1 MIGIQNTIY
10 KILLQRYRKGIKI
23 MFNTFF
29 RKIIEQNPQTKGS
42 YDKESLQKWR
52 KKWSI
57 FGMKPN
63 DNLYLFYR
71 CNIGD
76 NEDIVP
82 NDIAR
87 SYIEPILTPQE
98 FQPFYND
105 KNSFGIFIDKNMM
118 PRTYFRSMNGML
130 YDEDYRAVK
139 GTDFEEIIKD
149 AKELLVKPSKEMGG
163 KGISVFNRINDKFVD
178 KDNNVLSFDYLNC
191 TYKSNYLVQER
202 IKQSPFMAQFNS
214 TSVNTLRIAV
224 YRDVTCGD
232 LIILGGFFRIG
243 GKGALVDN
251 ITSGGASV
259 PIDVETGRL
268 GDYASDKT
276 RVKHSTYNDIN
287 FETTTFEIPNWNK
300 IVEFVKE
307 IARRMPHMSLFANDV
322 ALDEENNPILI
333 EVNTIDFSYT
343 SYQVSGIPFF
353 KEYTDELIKY
363 CIRKNQNI
371 KPDLIMKYFG

>member
-1 MIGIQNTIY
+1 MIGLQSVLY
-10 KILLQRYRKGIKI
+10 KILLQRYRIGIQT
-23 MFNTFF
+23 MFKNFF
-29 RKIIEQNPQTKGS
+29 NKIIEQNPQTKGS
-42 YDKESLQKWR
+42 YDKDKLQRWS
-52 KKWSI
+52 KKWSV

-63 DNLYLFYR
+63 NDLYLFYR
-71 CNIGD
+71 CNVGD
-76 NEDIVP
+76 NENIVP

-87 SYIEPILTPQE
+87 NYIEPILTPQE

-105 KNSFGIFIDKNMM
+105 KNSFGVFIDKSMM
-118 PRTYFRSMNGML
+118 PRTYFRSMNGVL

-139 GTDFEEIIKD
+139 GSDFDRIIKD
-149 AKELLVKPSKEMGG
+149 ANELIVKPSKEMGG
-163 KGISVFNRINDKFVD
+163 KGISVFNKINNRFVD
-178 KDNNVLSFDYLNC
+178 KDNNVLSYDYLSR

-202 IKQSPFMAQFNS
+202 IKQSSFMSKFNP

-224 YRDVTCGD
+224 YRDVTSGE

-268 GDYASDKT
+268 GNYASDKT

-287 FETTTFEIPNWNK
+287 FETTTFEIPNWIR

-307 IARRMPHMSLFANDV
+307 VARRMPHMSLLANDI
-322 ALDEENNPILI
+322 ALDEQDNPILI
-333 EVNTIDFSYT
+333 EVNSTDFSYT
-343 SYQVSGIPFF
+343 SYQVSGTPFF
-353 KEYTDELIKY
+353 KEYTDDIIRY
-363 CIRKNQNI
+363 CLEKNTKINPNI
-371 KPDLIMKYFG
+371 IMKYFG

>member
-149 AKELLVKPSKEMGG
+149 AKELLVKHQKRWVVRVSRF
-163 KGISVFNRINDKFVD
+163 S
-178 KDNNVLSFDYLNC
+178 
-191 TYKSNYLVQER
+191 
-202 IKQSPFMAQFNS
+202 
-214 TSVNTLRIAV
+214 
-224 YRDVTCGD
+224 
-232 LIILGGFFRIG
+232 IG
-243 GKGALVDN
+243 
-251 ITSGGASV
+251 
-259 PIDVETGRL
+259 
-268 GDYASDKT
+268 
-276 RVKHSTYNDIN
+276 
-287 FETTTFEIPNWNK
+287 
-300 IVEFVKE
+300 
-307 IARRMPHMSLFANDV
+307 
-322 ALDEENNPILI
+322 
-333 EVNTIDFSYT
+333 
-343 SYQVSGIPFF
+343 
-353 KEYTDELIKY
+353 
-363 CIRKNQNI
+363 
-371 KPDLIMKYFG
+371 